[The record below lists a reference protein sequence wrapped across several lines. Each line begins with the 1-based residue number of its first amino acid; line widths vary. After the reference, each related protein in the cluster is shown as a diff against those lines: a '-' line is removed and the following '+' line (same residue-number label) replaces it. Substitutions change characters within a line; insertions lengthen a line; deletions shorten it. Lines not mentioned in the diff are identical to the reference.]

1 MSTSHIRSIR
11 VGVESVF
18 GNPAT
23 GTGLPSTNGIAL
35 RLLECERASL
45 ETFGDFP
52 MNEREEARDGPHF
65 LPPEPDTIWASAA
78 RVQKRTGTISLTC
91 PLRPLGTGANGT
103 STSATISLYSDLPLF
118 HLLNSGM
125 WAAATPAASTL
136 TAATNSQAAAA
147 VNVGGD
153 SINAQTG
160 SLVCAARNGAF
171 EVSSV
176 MQVSGATLTLS
187 PALSGTLATNTVIRS
202 MKTLYTDRNLAH
214 ASLGYSVALV
224 IDGVGWR
231 TIAQGCRMESFSLSF
246 RGHQAML
253 EITMQSPYIKDDH
266 SNASVGEPIR
276 TNAAPVHLLNSYV
289 VLSGAAT
296 DPVTVGTA
304 LSRGTVPVDE
314 VALSYNN
321 TLTPRGFSDNVLG
334 MSDLEVTN
342 VEVECNLTLSVPS
355 NSLGVDFQNQVQRS
369 VLIGLAGSLTS
380 ASAVTAGNGAAVYIP
395 AGTLMVDATKR
406 DLGSDL
412 VRQVLTYKQGRF
424 QGDALS
430 TNASNSPFRLG
441 LGL

>member
-1 MSTSHIRSIR
+1 
-11 VGVESVF
+11 
-18 GNPAT
+18 
-23 GTGLPSTNGIAL
+23 
-35 RLLECERASL
+35 
-45 ETFGDFP
+45 
-52 MNEREEARDGPHF
+52 
-65 LPPEPDTIWASAA
+65 
-78 RVQKRTGTISLTC
+78 
-91 PLRPLGTGANGT
+91 
-103 STSATISLYSDLPLF
+103 
-118 HLLNSGM
+118 M
-125 WAAATPAASTL
+125 WAAATPGGSTYTISTNNVSASSFT
-136 TAATNSQAAAA
+136 
-147 VNVGGD
+147 VGGD
-153 SINAQTG
+153 AINAQTG

-171 EVSSV
+171 EASSV
-176 MQVSGATLTLS
+176 MEVSGNTLTLS
-187 PALSGTLATNTVIRS
+187 PALSGSLATNTVVRA

-214 ASLGYSVALV
+214 ASLGASVALV

-231 TIAQGCRMESFSLSF
+231 TIAHGCRMESFALSF

-253 EITMQSPYIKDDH
+253 EITMQAPYIKDDH

-289 VLSGAAT
+289 VVSGAAT
-296 DPVTVGTA
+296 DPVTAGTA

-314 VALSYNN
+314 VSLSYNN

-342 VEVECNLTLSVPS
+342 VEVEANLTLSIPS
-355 NSLGVDFQNQVQRS
+355 NSLGVDFQNQRS
-369 VLIGLAGSLTS
+369 VLVGLAGSLTA
-380 ASAVTAGNGAAVYIP
+380 ASSVTAGNGAAIYIP

-430 TNASNSPFRLG
+430 TNAGNSPFRMG